1 MTQKDTSVPKTE
13 ASSKP
18 SVLVVDDDK
27 VELPLVSRHLEDSY
41 AVTTAAD
48 GIEALLNLGRTNF
61 DAILLD
67 VNMPKLDGFTLLE
80 TIRQKNIDTPIVF
93 LTGQASRVAVLR
105 SVKLGVADYLIKP
118 IKKEL
123 LLSRLKKIL
132 AR

>member
-1 MTQKDTSVPKTE
+1 MTQKDTSVPETE
-13 ASSKP
+13 ASSKQ

-27 VELPLVSRHLEDSY
+27 VELTLVSRHLEGSY

-61 DAILLD
+61 DVILLD

-80 TIRQKNIDTPIVF
+80 TMRQKNIDTPVVF
-93 LTGQASRVAVLR
+93 LTGQASRVDVLK

-118 IKKEL
+118 VNKDL
-123 LLSRLKKIL
+123 LLSRLKRIL
-132 AR
+132 AP